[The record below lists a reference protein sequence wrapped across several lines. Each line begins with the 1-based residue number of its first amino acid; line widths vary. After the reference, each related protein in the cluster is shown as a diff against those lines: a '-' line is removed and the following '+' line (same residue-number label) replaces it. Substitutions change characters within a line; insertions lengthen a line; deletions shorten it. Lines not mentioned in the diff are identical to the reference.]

1 MKNSTE
7 TLVMFAQLLE
17 AEPPILPPE
26 ALQQAQTLADDLQR
40 LPETDINQAAAM
52 IVSWMEQFPQEAQQ
66 LENAINRKEVN
77 EIQEPSADKT
87 PYTIPNFQ
95 IVEETET
102 TVMITPAPDSEPTSL
117 IVYVYKA
124 LEQWIQKRQ

>member
-1 MKNSTE
+1 MKDSTE

-17 AEPPILPPE
+17 AEPPILPPD
-26 ALQQAQTLADDLQR
+26 ALQPAQTLADDLQR

-77 EIQEPSADKT
+77 DVQEPSPDDIQ
-87 PYTIPNFQ
+87 YTIPNFQ

-117 IVYVYKA
+117 KTYVYQTLKT
-124 LEQWIQKRQ
+124 WIQKRQ

>member
-17 AEPPILPPE
+17 AEPPILPPD

-40 LPETDINQAAAM
+40 LPETDINRAANM
-52 IVSWMEQFPQEAQQ
+52 IISWMEQFPKEGKQ
-66 LENAINRKEVN
+66 LENAINRKEIN
-77 EIQEPSADKT
+77 DIQEPSPDEIQ
-87 PYTIPNFQ
+87 YTIPNFQ
-95 IVEETET
+95 IIEETET
-102 TVMITPAPDSEPTSL
+102 TAMITPSPDSEPTSL
-117 IVYVYKA
+117 IIYVYKA